1 MTTLEEDAETK
12 KQIEKEKRVL
22 DETKRLTEVFK
33 KIPLQSKKAVKSLI
47 SNAAFMTVTLE
58 DLQDEINKVGTISRY
73 QNGANQWGTKKSPEI
88 EVYNSLIKNHSS
100 IIKQLSDLLPAEV
113 SLKKEDD
120 GFNSFV
126 SIKND

>member
-126 SIKND
+126 SLKND

>member
-113 SLKKEDD
+113 SIKKEDD

-126 SIKND
+126 SLKND

>member
-1 MTTLEEDAETK
+1 LTTLEEDAETK

-126 SIKND
+126 SLKND